1 MSRIKRRAE
10 KDIKYMFEQIDQVDV
25 DAIKLDGVTMRLG
38 NKVLR
43 LVVDSESPSDVEDQI
58 KEEYRQKL
66 AIQLNTIKDNINNK
80 VSEMSEFVNTLR
92 REYELKERTLQKRLD
107 GVTAMPDL
115 NENHMYSGLSIC
127 KGNYPGEIFWLVQG
141 IYWPKYVDRRAIEP
155 NYTKKMMSHIIICI
169 QTKKDKITSVSTRKP
184 LGFDFFQHYH
194 QANPDCWGKWSPPRR
209 FNNDPNE
216 IIRIAQEVQVVL
228 ENINTGSIAKNNPRG
243 LPRRDTLMRHILPE
257 GEGVQN
263 MKNLRQN
270 VRRLGAETTGIS
282 IDEDSFWT
290 SD

>member
-1 MSRIKRRAE
+1 MSRLKRRAD
-10 KDIKYMFEQIDQVDV
+10 KDIRYMFEQIDSVDV
-25 DAIKLDGVTMRLG
+25 DAIKLEGVTMRLG
-38 NKVLR
+38 NKVVR
-43 LVVDSESPSDVEDQI
+43 LVVDKESHSDVEEQI
-58 KEEYRQKL
+58 KEEYREKL
-66 AIQLNTIKDNINNK
+66 AVQLQTIKDNINNK

-107 GVTAMPDL
+107 NTTAMPDL
-115 NENHMYSGLSIC
+115 NEEHMYNGLSIC
-127 KGNYPGEIFWLVQG
+127 KGNYAGELYWLVQG

-169 QTKKDKITSVSTRKP
+169 QTKKDKIVSVSTRKP

-194 QANPDCWGKWSPPRR
+194 QANPDCWGKWSAPRG
-209 FNNDPNE
+209 FKNDPNE

-243 LPRRDTLMRHILPE
+243 LPRRDTLMRHLLPE
-257 GEGVQN
+257 GEGVAY

-270 VRRLGAETTGIS
+270 VRRLGAETSGIN
-282 IDEDSFWT
+282 INENDFWQT
-290 SD
+290 D